1 MVYEVR
7 SCRSKCNLK
16 LREARSGVKKNSNP
30 ILHIIHFVVK
40 HHILVLLVAL
50 VTSGIGLYLAAKL
63 EIDSDYSKLIPEHY
77 DSVQALE
84 RLRERV
90 GGEGSDVAVGIISP
104 SFEASKAF
112 AEALIPRA
120 MLMTRRGETNPY
132 LGSVEYM
139 RETEFLKNNAL
150 FFATNDELAT
160 LTQYLEDEIENQ
172 SLEANPFFFDLGLDD
187 EEEADSLHDADI
199 DEFTDLY
206 NWLVGKEYPVHDDG
220 TSMTLRFFPSGSQTN
235 IRYIRDLYG
244 DMEALIAEVDP
255 KSFHP
260 DMEII
265 LAGRQL
271 HRVVQVEAIRNDVAK
286 TFGLGAGAV
295 LSIVLLYFM
304 FKSYTAQVGR
314 RFNARQLF
322 LEIARLPILA
332 IIIGLPLVMFLGL
345 TFGTAYLWVGNL
357 NLMTSTLALLLFGLG
372 IDFGVHF
379 YGRYSEER
387 SKHNNYT
394 DAMVVTFMSTGKATM
409 IGASTTAASFYIL
422 TIADFRGF
430 SEFGFIAGTGIVFA
444 VIAMIMVQPA
454 ILVILERIGLLNL
467 QSAHKINDV
476 SYETGKRFPFA
487 KTILAVSAVLFVVS
501 LVTLPNMEFEYNFNN
516 LDPKYPEYAAKK
528 AIVDGASSSRLGS
541 NPAYVV
547 ADSQE
552 EAVEIA
558 EILRKRVESDTTIV
572 TIKDIITLQDRFPLT
587 DLTVSERLDHIAQIR
602 SLLGNAFLSA
612 DDSENMLKLRAAAQT
627 TEAIQLDDVPDYL
640 RNLFTDRTG
649 QVGTFVIIY
658 PEGSL
663 SDGRYSMQFARDIAD
678 IQLADGSVQHAGST
692 SLVAANML
700 RLMIEES
707 PLMVTLVFL
716 FVIGIMFYY
725 FRNWK
730 WTLLALTPLI
740 AGIALMI
747 TIMTLMGHKLNFFN
761 LVVLPSMVGIGNDDG
776 IHLTHRYQE
785 LGKGSVI
792 TVMRTTGEQCF
803 ITSITTMIG
812 FLGLMFSFHPG
823 LRSIGELALIGM
835 ITLLFTAFLLLPALK
850 QVLEDYDR
858 L

>member
-1 MVYEVR
+1 M
-7 SCRSKCNLK
+7 
-16 LREARSGVKKNSNP
+16 KKITSP
-30 ILHIIHFVVK
+30 ILHIIRFVVK
-40 HHILVLLVAL
+40 YPVLVLFVAL
-50 VTSGIGLYLAAKL
+50 ITTAAGLYLASKL

-84 RLRERV
+84 RVRDRV

-104 SFEASKAF
+104 SFEATKAF
-112 AEALIPRA
+112 ADALIPRA
-120 MLMTRRGETNPY
+120 MQMTRQNETTPY
-132 LGSVEYM
+132 LGSVEYE
-139 RETEFLKNNAL
+139 RETEFLRNNAL
-150 FFATNDELAT
+150 FFATNDELEK
-160 LTQYLEDEIENQ
+160 LTRYLEDEIENQ
-172 SLEANPFFFDLGLDD
+172 SLEANPFYFDLGLDE
-187 EEEADSLHDADI
+187 EEEADSLHEADI

-206 NWLVGKEYPVHDDG
+206 DWLIGKEYPVHDDG

-235 IRYIRDLYG
+235 IRYINDLYR
-244 DMEALIAEVDP
+244 DMEALVAELDP
-255 KSFHP
+255 KSYHP
-260 DMEII
+260 DMEIV
-265 LAGRQL
+265 LAGRLL

-295 LSIVLLYFM
+295 LTLVLLYFM
-304 FKSYTAQVGR
+304 YKSYTAQVGR
-314 RFNARQLF
+314 HFNARQL
-322 LEIARLPILA
+322 LIEIARLPVLA
-332 IIIGLPLVMFLGL
+332 IIIGLPLVMFLGW

-379 YGRYSEER
+379 YGRYAEER
-387 SKHNNYT
+387 SKHDNYT
-394 DAMVVTFMSTGKATM
+394 DAMVVTFMSTGKAAM
-409 IGASTTAASFYIL
+409 IGAATTATSFFML

-430 SEFGFIAGTGIVFA
+430 SEFGFIAGTGIVYA

-454 ILVILERIGLLNL
+454 ILVILERVGLLNL
-467 QSAHKINDV
+467 QAAHKVKDESI
-476 SYETGKRFPFA
+476 EIGRRFPFA
-487 KTILAVSAVLFVVS
+487 RTIIVVSAALFVLS
-501 LVTLPNMEFEYNFNN
+501 LVTLPFTEFEYNFNN

-528 AIVDGASSSRLGS
+528 AIVDGASSSRIGS

-558 EILRKRVESDTTIV
+558 EILRNRVESDTSIV

-587 DLTVSERLDHIAQIR
+587 DITINDRLERIAGVR
-602 SLLGNAFLSA
+602 ELLGNAFLSA
-612 DDSENMLKLRAAAQT
+612 DDSDNMIKLRAAAQT
-627 TEAIQLDDVPDYL
+627 TTPIKLDDVPDYL
-640 RNLFTDRTG
+640 RNLFTDKTG

-678 IQLADGSVQHAGST
+678 IQLADGTVHHAGST
-692 SLVAANML
+692 SLVAADML

-740 AGIALMI
+740 AGITLMI

-776 IHLTHRYQE
+776 VHLTHRYEE
-785 LGKGSVI
+785 LGKGSI
-792 TVMRTTGEQCF
+792 MEVMRTTGEQCF

-812 FLGLMFSFHPG
+812 FLGLLFSFHPG

-835 ITLLFTAFLLLPALK
+835 ITLLYTAFLLLPALK

>member
-1 MVYEVR
+1 M
-7 SCRSKCNLK
+7 LK
-16 LREARSGVKKNSNP
+16 ISSP
-30 ILHIIHFVVK
+30 ILPIIRFVVK
-40 HHILVLLVAL
+40 YHILVLIVAL
-50 VTSGIGLYLAAKL
+50 VTTATGLYLASKL

-84 RLRERV
+84 RVRERV
-90 GGEGSDVAVGIISP
+90 GGEGSDLAVGIISP
-104 SFEASKAF
+104 SFEATKAF
-112 AEALIPRA
+112 ADALIPQA
-120 MLMTRRGETNPY
+120 MQMTRRGETSPY
-132 LGSVEYM
+132 LGSVEYE

-150 FFATNDELAT
+150 FFATNDELDMLAR
-160 LTQYLEDEIENQ
+160 YLEDEIENQ
-172 SLEANPFFFDLGLDD
+172 SLEANPFYFDLGLDD
-187 EEEADSLHDADI
+187 DEADADSLHEADME
-199 DEFTDLY
+199 EFTQLY
-206 NWLVGKEYPVHDDG
+206 DWLIGKEYPVHDDG

-244 DMEALIAEVDP
+244 DMEALVAKLDP

-260 DMEII
+260 DMEIV
-265 LAGRQL
+265 LAGRLL

-314 RFNARQLF
+314 HFNARQLMI
-322 LEIARLPILA
+322 EIARLPVLA
-332 IIIGLPLVMFLGL
+332 VIIGLPLVMFLGW
-345 TFGTAYLWVGNL
+345 TFGTAYFWVGNL

-379 YGRYSEER
+379 YGRYAEER
-387 SKHNNYT
+387 SKHDNYS
-394 DAMVVTFMSTGKATM
+394 DALVVTFMSTGKATM
-409 IGASTTAASFYIL
+409 IGAATTATSFFML

-430 SEFGFIAGTGIVFA
+430 SEFGFIAGTGIIFA

-454 ILVILERIGLLNL
+454 ILIILERIGLLNL
-467 QSAHKINDV
+467 QSVQKAKKEAI
-476 SYETGKRFPFA
+476 EKGKRFPFA
-487 KTILAVSAVLFVVS
+487 RTIIVFSAVLFVVS
-501 LVTLPNMEFEYNFNN
+501 LVTLPYTEFEYNFNN

-558 EILRKRVESDTTIV
+558 EILHNRVESDTTIV
-572 TIKDIITLQDRFPLT
+572 TIKEIITLQDRFPLT
-587 DLTVSERLDHIAQIR
+587 GQTVEDRLNRIADIR
-602 SLLGNAFLSA
+602 VLLGNAFLSA
-612 DDSENMLKLRAAAQT
+612 DDSDNMIKLRAAAQT
-627 TEAIQLDDVPDYL
+627 TEPIKLDDVPDYL

-649 QVGTFVIIY
+649 EVGTFVIIY
-658 PEGSL
+658 PQGSL

-678 IQLADGSVQHAGST
+678 IQLADGTIHHAGST
-692 SLVAANML
+692 SLVAADML

-707 PLMVTLVFL
+707 PLMVTLVFT
-716 FVIGIMFYY
+716 FIIGIMFYY

-730 WTLLALTPLI
+730 WALLALTPLI
-740 AGIALMI
+740 AGLTLMI

-761 LVVLPSMVGIGNDDG
+761 LVVLPSMLGIGNDDG
-776 IHLTHRYQE
+776 VHLTHRYEE
-785 LGKGSVI
+785 LGKGSI
-792 TVMRTTGEQCF
+792 MEVMRTTGEQCF

-812 FLGLMFSFHPG
+812 FLGLLFSFHPG

-835 ITLLFTAFLLLPALK
+835 ITLLYTAFLLLPALK
-850 QVLEDYDR
+850 QVLEDADR

>member
-1 MVYEVR
+1 M
-7 SCRSKCNLK
+7 
-16 LREARSGVKKNSNP
+16 KKISSP
-30 ILHIIHFVVK
+30 ILPIIRFVVK
-40 HHILVLLVAL
+40 YHVLVLIVAL
-50 VTSGIGLYLAAKL
+50 ITTAAGLYLATKL

-84 RLRERV
+84 RVRERV

-112 AEALIPRA
+112 ADALIPRA
-120 MLMTRRGETNPY
+120 MQMTRRGETSPY
-132 LGSVEYM
+132 LGSVEYE
-139 RETEFLKNNAL
+139 RETDFLKNNAL
-150 FFATNDELAT
+150 FFATNDELNT

-172 SLEANPFFFDLGLDD
+172 SLKANPFFFDLGLDD
-187 EEEADSLHDADI
+187 EEEVADSLHEADI
-199 DEFTDLY
+199 EEFTELY
-206 NWLVGKEYPVHDDG
+206 DWLVGKEYPVHPDG

-244 DMEALIAEVDP
+244 DMEALISEMDP

-260 DMEII
+260 DMEIV
-265 LAGRQL
+265 LAGRLL
-271 HRVVQVEAIRNDVAK
+271 HRVVQVEAIRNDVGK

-295 LSIVLLYFM
+295 LVLVLLYFM
-304 FKSYTAQVGR
+304 YKSYTAQVGR
-314 RFNARQLF
+314 HFNARQLL
-322 LEIARLPILA
+322 LEIARLPVLA
-332 IIIGLPLVMFLGL
+332 IIIGLPLVMFLGW

-387 SKHNNYT
+387 SKHDNYT
-394 DAMVVTFMSTGKATM
+394 DAMIVTFMSTGKATM
-409 IGASTTAASFYIL
+409 VGAATTATSFFML

-430 SEFGFIAGTGIVFA
+430 SEFGFIAGTGIIYA
-444 VIAMIMVQPA
+444 VIAMILVQPA
-454 ILVILERIGLLNL
+454 ILVILERMGLLNL
-467 QSAHKINDV
+467 QSVHKFKDESV
-476 SYETGKRFPFA
+476 ETGKRFPFA
-487 KTILAVSAVLFVVS
+487 RTIIAISAVLFVVS
-501 LVTLPNMEFEYNFNN
+501 LVTLPTTEFEYNFNN

-558 EILRKRVESDTTIV
+558 EILRNRVESDTTIV

-587 DLTVSERLDHIAQIR
+587 NTTVNDRLSRISEIR
-602 SLLGNAFLSA
+602 DLLGNTFLSA
-612 DDSENMLKLRAAAQT
+612 DSSDNMLKLRAAAQT
-627 TEAIQLDDVPDYL
+627 TEPIQLDDVPDYL

-678 IQLADGSVQHAGST
+678 IQLADGSIHHAGST
-692 SLVAANML
+692 SLVAADML

-716 FVIGIMFYY
+716 FVIGIMLYY
-725 FRNWK
+725 FRSWK
-730 WTLLALTPLI
+730 WALLALTPLL

-747 TIMTLMGHKLNFFN
+747 TIMTLIGHKLNFFN

-776 IHLTHRYQE
+776 IHLTHRYEE
-785 LGKGSVI
+785 LGKGSI
-792 TVMRTTGEQCF
+792 MEVMRTTGEQCF
-803 ITSITTMIG
+803 ITSLTTMIG

-835 ITLLFTAFLLLPALK
+835 ITLLYTAFLLLPAIK

>member
-1 MVYEVR
+1 M
-7 SCRSKCNLK
+7 
-16 LREARSGVKKNSNP
+16 KKISSP
-30 ILHIIHFVVK
+30 ILPIIRFVVK
-40 HHILVLLVAL
+40 YHVLVLIVAL
-50 VTSGIGLYLAAKL
+50 ITTAAGLYLATKL

-84 RLRERV
+84 RVRDRV

-112 AEALIPRA
+112 ADALIPRA
-120 MLMTRRGETNPY
+120 MQMTRRGETSPY
-132 LGSVEYM
+132 LGSVEYE
-139 RETEFLKNNAL
+139 RETDFLKNNAL
-150 FFATNDELAT
+150 FFATNDELNT

-172 SLEANPFFFDLGLDD
+172 SLKANPFFFDLGLDD
-187 EEEADSLHDADI
+187 EEEAADSLHEADI
-199 DEFTDLY
+199 EEFTELY
-206 NWLVGKEYPVHDDG
+206 DWLVGKEYPVHPDG

-244 DMEALIAEVDP
+244 DMEALISEMDP

-260 DMEII
+260 DMEIV
-265 LAGRQL
+265 LAGRLL
-271 HRVVQVEAIRNDVAK
+271 HRVVQVEAIRNDVGK

-295 LSIVLLYFM
+295 LLLVLLYFM
-304 FKSYTAQVGR
+304 YKSYTAQVGR
-314 RFNARQLF
+314 RFNARQLL
-322 LEIARLPILA
+322 LEIARLPVLA
-332 IIIGLPLVMFLGL
+332 IIIGLPLVMFLGW

-387 SKHNNYT
+387 SKHDNYT
-394 DAMVVTFMSTGKATM
+394 DAMIVTFMSTGKATM
-409 IGASTTAASFYIL
+409 VGAATTATSFFML

-430 SEFGFIAGTGIVFA
+430 SEFGFIAGTGIVYA
-444 VIAMIMVQPA
+444 VIAMILVQPA
-454 ILVILERIGLLNL
+454 ILVILERMGLLNL
-467 QSAHKINDV
+467 QSVHKIKV
-476 SYETGKRFPFA
+476 QSVETGKRFPFA
-487 KTILAVSAVLFVVS
+487 RTIIAISAVLFVVS
-501 LVTLPNMEFEYNFNN
+501 LVTLPSTEFEYNFNN

-558 EILRKRVESDTTIV
+558 EILRNRVESDTTIV

-587 DLTVSERLDHIAQIR
+587 DTTVNDRLARISEIR
-602 SLLGNAFLSA
+602 ELLGNAFLSA
-612 DDSENMLKLRAAAQT
+612 DSSDNMLKLRAAAQT
-627 TEAIQLDDVPDYL
+627 TEPIQLDDVPDYL

-678 IQLADGSVQHAGST
+678 IQLADGSIQHAGST
-692 SLVAANML
+692 SLVAADML

-716 FVIGIMFYY
+716 FVIGIMLYY
-725 FRNWK
+725 FRSWK
-730 WTLLALTPLI
+730 WALLALTPLI

-747 TIMTLMGHKLNFFN
+747 TVMTLIGHKLNFFN
-761 LVVLPSMVGIGNDDG
+761 LVVLPSMLGIGNDDG
-776 IHLTHRYQE
+776 IHLTHRYEE
-785 LGKGSVI
+785 LGKGSI
-792 TVMRTTGEQCF
+792 MEVMRTTGEQCF
-803 ITSITTMIG
+803 ITSLTTMIG

-835 ITLLFTAFLLLPALK
+835 VTLLYTAFLLLPAIK

>member
-1 MVYEVR
+1 M
-7 SCRSKCNLK
+7 
-16 LREARSGVKKNSNP
+16 KNVSNP
-30 ILHIIHFVVK
+30 ILHVIRFVVK
-40 HHILVLLVAL
+40 HHILVLFVAL
-50 VTSGIGLYLAAKL
+50 VTAAFGLYLASKL

-84 RLRERV
+84 RVRERV

-104 SFEASKAF
+104 SFEATKAF
-112 AEALIPRA
+112 ADALIPRA
-120 MLMTRRGETNPY
+120 MQMTRRGETNPY
-132 LGSVEYM
+132 LGSVEYE

-150 FFATNDELAT
+150 FFATNDELDVLAR
-160 LTQYLEDEIENQ
+160 YLEDEIEYQ
-172 SLEANPFFFDLGLDD
+172 SLEANPFYFDLGLDD
-187 EEEADSLHDADI
+187 DDESDSLHSADI
-199 DEFTDLY
+199 EEFKDLY
-206 NWLVGKEYPVHDDG
+206 DWLVGKEYPVHSDG

-244 DMEALIAEVDP
+244 DMEALIAEMDP
-255 KSFHP
+255 KSYHP
-260 DMEII
+260 DMEIV
-265 LAGRQL
+265 LAGRLL

-286 TFGLGAGAV
+286 TFGLGAGTV
-295 LSIVLLYFM
+295 LTIVLLYFM
-304 FKSYTAQVGR
+304 YKSYTAQVGR
-314 RFNARQLF
+314 RFNARQLA
-322 LEIARLPILA
+322 LEIARLPVLA
-332 IIIGLPLVMFLGL
+332 IIIGLPLVMFLGW

-379 YGRYSEER
+379 YGRYAEER
-387 SKHNNYT
+387 SKHDNYS
-394 DAMVVTFMSTGKATM
+394 DAMVITFMSTGKAAM
-409 IGASTTAASFYIL
+409 IGAATTATSFFML

-454 ILVILERIGLLNL
+454 ILVILERVGLLRL
-467 QSAHKINDV
+467 QSVHKIKVESSDH
-476 SYETGKRFPFA
+476 GKRFPFA
-487 KTILAVSAVLFVVS
+487 RTIIAVSAVLFVVS
-501 LVTLPNMEFEYNFNN
+501 LVTLPYTEFEYNFNN

-572 TIKDIITLQDRFPLT
+572 TVKDIITLQDRFPLT
-587 DLTVSERLDHIAQIR
+587 ENTVNERLDRIAQIR
-602 SLLGNAFLSA
+602 DLLGNAFLSA
-612 DDSENMLKLRAAAQT
+612 DSSENMLKLRAAAQT
-627 TEAIQLDDVPDYL
+627 TQAIQLDDVPDYL

-658 PEGSL
+658 PAGSL

-692 SLVAANML
+692 SLVAADML

-707 PLMVTLVFL
+707 PLMITLVFL
-716 FVIGIMFYY
+716 FVIGIMLYY
-725 FRNWK
+725 FRSWK
-730 WTLLALTPLI
+730 WALLALTPLI
-740 AGIALMI
+740 AGLTLMI

-761 LVVLPSMVGIGNDDG
+761 LVVLPSMLGIGNDDG
-776 IHLTHRYQE
+776 IHLTHRYDE
-785 LGKGSVI
+785 LGKGSI
-792 TVMRTTGEQCF
+792 MEVMRTTGEQCF

-835 ITLLFTAFLLLPALK
+835 VTLLYTAFLLLPALK